1 MCKAIEILALTRS
14 IAFLTYFAIL
24 FRVEILEDAY
34 SVNIDNK
41 YHLEQPLQRPHQIG
55 IQIFET

>member
-1 MCKAIEILALTRS
+1 MALTQS
-14 IAFLTYFAIL
+14 IAFLTCFAIL
-24 FRVEILEDAY
+24 FRAKIPKDAY

-41 YHLEQPLQRPHQIG
+41 YHLEQPWQKPHEIG